1 MSWHRGSITTL
12 VVSAWVACGSVAWG
26 QAHADD
32 QDGAVEVRIGAVV
45 ASNSG
50 QAFDQR
56 LIALQR
62 QFASLFHYSS
72 YRLIREERRRVA
84 WKRQAEFN
92 LPGGRFLLVM
102 PREYKDGRV
111 SLSLMLA
118 HGTRPLVNTAFAL
131 RNHGTFLVAG
141 PHHEDG
147 VLIIAIGASTTR

>member
-1 MSWHRGSITTL
+1 MSCRGGSLATL
-12 VVSAWVACGSVAWG
+12 MLSAWIGCSAVAWG
-26 QAHADD
+26 QERTDG

-62 QFASLFHYSS
+62 QFTSLFAYSS

-84 WKRQAEFN
+84 WKREAEFS
-92 LPGGRFLLVM
+92 LPGGRLLLVM

-111 SLSLMLA
+111 ALSLMLA
-118 HGTRPLVNTAFAL
+118 HGTRPLVNTALAL

-147 VLIIAIGASTTR
+147 VLIIAIGASTVR